1 MKRLFPALALFA
13 ALIFAAQAA
22 TAAKKPKDQ
31 EFRHIAI
38 TLCSGEVVDGYI
50 HRNWSAETSYYALK
64 KANYS
69 LKIVPTPESDE
80 VTKYTADEIDHLVFL
95 GATENEPDGQR
106 WDACP
111 VARPSI
117 SNRYHSARQLVCLS
131 KRGDNATIYW
141 WNEVVTGGHR
151 GQQRILTTIY
161 GIRFDGDE
169 VVYPFGLLV
178 PALMKKNYPGLA
190 ESLKEFRKEKAQRK
204 ELAEDPTVMLDV
216 YDRWLAQRAQ

>member
-1 MKRLFPALALFA
+1 MRDFSTFWA
-13 ALIFAAQAA
+13 
-22 TAAKKPKDQ
+22 
-31 EFRHIAI
+31 
-38 TLCSGEVVDGYI
+38 
-50 HRNWSAETSYYALK
+50 
-64 KANYS
+64 
-69 LKIVPTPESDE
+69 
-80 VTKYTADEIDHLVFL
+80 
-95 GATENEPDGQR
+95 
-106 WDACP
+106 
-111 VARPSI
+111 
-117 SNRYHSARQLVCLS
+117 
-131 KRGDNATIYW
+131 YW

>member
-95 GATENEPDGQR
+95 EATENEPDGQR

-151 GQQRILTTIY
+151 G
-161 GIRFDGDE
+161 
-169 VVYPFGLLV
+169 
-178 PALMKKNYPGLA
+178 
-190 ESLKEFRKEKAQRK
+190 
-204 ELAEDPTVMLDV
+204 
-216 YDRWLAQRAQ
+216 